1 MEKPTLLY
9 GSLEIVSRETLQPLY
24 TLNLGELRRPSQLES
39 LRSTLVDNNPDYL
52 ILASFEEIVNP
63 AYSPLKDEKGTDL

>member
-39 LRSTLVDNNPDYL
+39 LRANLADNNPDYI
-52 ILASFEEIVNP
+52 ILASFEEVLNP
-63 AYSPLKDEKGTDL
+63 SYSPLKDEQAKDL

>member
-9 GSLEIVSRETLQPLY
+9 GSLEIVSRETLQSLY

-39 LRSTLVDNNPDYL
+39 LRSNLADNNPNY
-52 ILASFEEIVNP
+52 IVLASFEEVINP
-63 AYSPLKDEKGTDL
+63 SYSPLKDE

>member
-1 MEKPTLLY
+1 MEKPTVLY

-39 LRSTLVDNNPDYL
+39 LRANLADNNPHYI
-52 ILASFEEIVNP
+52 ILASFEEVLNP
-63 AYSPLKDEKGTDL
+63 SYSPLKDEQAKDL

>member
-9 GSLEIVSRETLQPLY
+9 GSLEIVSRETLQPLF
-24 TLNLGELRRPSQLES
+24 TLNIGELRRPSQLENM
-39 LRSTLVDNNPDYL
+39 RSSISDNNPDFI
-52 ILASFEEIVNP
+52 ILASFEEILNP

>member
-1 MEKPTLLY
+1 MGKTTLLY

-39 LRSTLVDNNPDYL
+39 LRSSLADNNPDYI
-52 ILASFEEIVNP
+52 ILASFEEVVNP
-63 AYSPLKDEKGTDL
+63 SYSPLKDEQEKNL

>member
-24 TLNLGELRRPSQLES
+24 TLNCGKLRRPSQLES
-39 LRSTLVDNNPDYL
+39 MRSTFSDNNPDYI
-52 ILASFEEIVNP
+52 ILASLEETINP
-63 AYSPLKDEKGTDL
+63 AYSPLKDEQIKDL

>member
-24 TLNLGELRRPSQLES
+24 TLSLGELRRPSQLES
-39 LRSTLVDNNPDYL
+39 LRSTLVDNNPEYL
-52 ILASFEEIVNP
+52 ILASFEEVVNP
-63 AYSPLKDEKGTDL
+63 AYSPLKDEQAKDL

>member
-39 LRSTLVDNNPDYL
+39 LRANLADNNPNYI
-52 ILASFEEIVNP
+52 ILASFEETLNP
-63 AYSPLKDEKGTDL
+63 TYSPLKDEQAKNL

>member
-39 LRSTLVDNNPDYL
+39 LRYTLADNNPEYL

-63 AYSPLKDEKGTDL
+63 AYSPLKDAKATDL

>member
-24 TLNLGELRRPSQLES
+24 TLSLGELRRPSQLEN
-39 LRSTLVDNNPDYL
+39 LRSTLVDNNPEYL

-63 AYSPLKDEKGTDL
+63 AYSPLKDEKRTDL